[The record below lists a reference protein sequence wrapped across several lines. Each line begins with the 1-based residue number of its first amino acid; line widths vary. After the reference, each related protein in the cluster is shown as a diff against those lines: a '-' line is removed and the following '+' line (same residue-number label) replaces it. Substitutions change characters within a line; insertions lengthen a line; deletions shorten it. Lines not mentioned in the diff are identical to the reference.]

1 MVARGVFLLELARL
15 VVATALSSA
24 APPCVMLVRRDLQ
37 GREAA
42 IVWRMHNKLKMPV
55 TWIAV
60 ATDEGETYYWNQETQ
75 ETSWEVPVAAPPNL
89 RVSRI

>member
-1 MVARGVFLLELARL
+1 MAEATLPALADTPEAVDAAGGAVQTDEL
-15 VVATALSSA
+15 
-24 APPCVMLVRRDLQ
+24 PP
-37 GREAA
+37 G
-42 IVWRMHNKLKMPV
+42 
-55 TWIAV
+55 WIAV